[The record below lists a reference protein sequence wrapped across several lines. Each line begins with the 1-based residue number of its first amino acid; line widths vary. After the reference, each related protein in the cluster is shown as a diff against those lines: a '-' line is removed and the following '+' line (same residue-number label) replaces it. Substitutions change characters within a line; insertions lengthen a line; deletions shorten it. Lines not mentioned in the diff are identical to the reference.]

1 MQLKHFEAFSKL
13 KFWKNGF
20 FFLFLGTVIFFCSVC
35 SCSTEDAVGR
45 ILGDSSEA
53 PVFLACKAITETEID
68 FRFSRPVRVISLHFA
83 PAAEIESL
91 EDGSV
96 VRVVFS
102 GGPGPGE
109 KITADLLVEDDK
121 GNTMNVLVPLRTRNV
136 RMPAMRIN
144 ELRTEYSKPK
154 AEFIEFKVL
163 EKGNPAALRLF
174 LAGNSK
180 APMVYEFPGMELAAG
195 EYILLHLRS
204 MEETN
209 RDETGDNLDASGGGD
224 AVAGVRDLWR
234 PGTEKVLHKT
244 DVVYLLDQ
252 DDKVIDAVILAENS
266 DPSWSKEYL
275 AEAAEFLY
283 TQGAWEAEDGGL
295 SGPAAAVNTFN
306 IKTAMTRSVSRDET
320 AADSNTLADWYIT
333 ATGGISPGTP
343 NKPERF

>member
-1 MQLKHFEAFSKL
+1 MKLKHL
-13 KFWKNGF
+13 
-20 FFLFLGTVIFFCSVC
+20 FFLFLGSIALLCSPC
-35 SCSTEDAVGR
+35 SCSTSTETEDVVGR

-53 PVFLACKAITETEID
+53 PVFLTCKAVTGTEID
-68 FRFSRPVRVISLHFA
+68 FQFSRPVRVISLYFD
-83 PAAEIESL
+83 PAVEIESL

-102 GGPGPGE
+102 GGPAPGG
-109 KITADLLVEDDK
+109 KITADLLVEDEK

-136 RMPAMRIN
+136 RMPGLRIN

-154 AEFIEFKVL
+154 AEFIEFKTL
-163 EKGNPAALRLF
+163 EEGNLAALRLF
-174 LAGNSK
+174 IAGNSK
-180 APMVYEFPGMELAAG
+180 NPMVYEFPSLEVAAD

-204 MEETN
+204 MEETS
-209 RDETGDNLDASGGGD
+209 RDETGDNLDESGGTD

-252 DDKVIDAVILAENS
+252 DDKVIDAVALAENS
-266 DPSWSKEYL
+266 DPQWNKEYL
-275 AEAAEFLY
+275 AGAAEFLY
-283 TQGAWEAEDGGL
+283 SQRAWESEEKEL
-295 SGPAAAVNTFN
+295 PGPNAAVNTFN

-333 ATGGISPGTP
+333 ATGGISPGKP